1 MLYTSNFSL
10 NNISAAAGY
19 NVTGVKLI
27 EQREPPHFFDTSVQ
41 QTKSIDLR
49 NWEINSS

>member
-27 EQREPPHFFDTSVQ
+27 EQREPPHLDTSVQ